1 MMKRL
6 ERIDE
11 AIGRVEQVLVVLF
24 LGLMITIAFLQIFL
38 RNFFFTGLDWGD
50 LLVRNLVLW
59 VGFIGATLA
68 TKEEKHISIDLVSR
82 WLSLRARY
90 IAACIIHA
98 FAFFVCGELF
108 YAATKFISN
117 EFQTG
122 YRTFLGLPAWVP
134 EMILPL
140 TFILIAV
147 RFVLRFCKDISE
159 MRTLLSRQ
167 KKRR

>member
-1 MMKRL
+1 MKRW

-24 LGLMITIAFLQIFL
+24 LGVMITIAFLQIFL
-38 RNFFFTGLDWGD
+38 RNVFFTGLDWGD

-68 TKEEKHISIDLVSR
+68 TKEEKHIAIDIVSR

-90 IAACIIHA
+90 LVACIIHV
-98 FAFFVCGELF
+98 FAFFVCCGVA
-108 YAATKFISN
+108 YAALKFIGN
-117 EFQTG
+117 ELQMG
-122 YRTFLGLPAWVP
+122 GKTFLGISVWIP

-140 TFILIAV
+140 AFILMTV
-147 RFVLRFCKDISE
+147 RFALRFFKDISE
-159 MRTLLSRQ
+159 MSTLISRQ
-167 KKRR
+167 KKKR